1 MKIVA
6 ITLIAISVTLLITFG
21 ATEVLLTLYRLDFD
35 PQVNK
40 EIFLICV
47 AGIFSTVF
55 WECWKRS

>member
-6 ITLIAISVTLLITFG
+6 VTLMALSITLLITFL
-21 ATEVLLTLYRLDFD
+21 AIDVMLTLYRLDFD
-35 PQVNK
+35 QQVNK
-40 EIFLICV
+40 GIFLICV